1 MKYGTPFSYHHAP
14 DLRIN
19 HCYLDLSQRVKVIIL
34 CHCGFNSEFF
44 QNRVVASAIILCQVS
59 PIHGDSNGWPAENKL
74 TCGWLPCIT
83 VASAA
88 AAFFQRI
95 IIIGLRDTQWISN
108 DSMLRGNP
116 VCWCIYPRERSVR
129 DRLATF
135 HRSSWLFIRD
145 RNRRNYRSVNRPPIP
160 DESVTI
166 IENESRVEIYDD
178 IGRSC
183 Q

>member
-1 MKYGTPFSYHHAP
+1 MGHFFIPPCPRFKNQP
-14 DLRIN
+14 L
-19 HCYLDLSQRVKVIIL
+19 LSRLQRVRAIL

-44 QNRVVASAIILCQVS
+44 QSRVVASAIILCQVS
-59 PIHGDSNGWPAENKL
+59 SIRRNNNGWPAENKL

-116 VCWCIYPRERSVR
+116 VCSCIPTRTIRTWSSCNVPSIVV
-129 DRLATF
+129 TF
-135 HRSSWLFIRD
+135 HSWSKPKKLPF
-145 RNRRNYRSVNRPPIP
+145 
-160 DESVTI
+160 
-166 IENESRVEIYDD
+166 
-178 IGRSC
+178 G
-183 Q
+183 